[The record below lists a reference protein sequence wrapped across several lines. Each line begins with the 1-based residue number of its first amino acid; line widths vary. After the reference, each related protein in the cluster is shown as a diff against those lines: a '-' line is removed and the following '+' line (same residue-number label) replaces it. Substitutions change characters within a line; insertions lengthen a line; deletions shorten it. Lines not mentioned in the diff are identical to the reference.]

1 VAERL
6 ARLVA
11 GVWVGQS
18 PTFATN
24 TGVLLDGSEAVLID
38 PGLTP
43 QDLSAVK
50 SLLRRLESRARFMV
64 LTHGHWD
71 HLVGAASF
79 PASDVMAQRFYVR
92 VIRRHRQDLMRQ
104 VARWRD
110 ETSTASGVQ
119 FKPPQ
124 PTVTFDRE
132 MTLRLTDRT
141 FVLIHA
147 PGHAPDQCAVFVP
160 DVGLLWAGDMLS
172 DREPPMAMD
181 GIPRYIETLE
191 RLRELPVGTLV
202 PGHGTP
208 TRDAATIRRRFEH
221 DLAYLETLH
230 RCVTR
235 CVGRGASL
243 ADTLTA
249 CGDVSF
255 VQPDSYPNAHV
266 WNIES
271 AFVASGGIA
280 AEGPNGWEKDW
291 L

>member
-1 VAERL
+1 MSEGL
-6 ARLVA
+6 TRLVA

-24 TGVLLDGSEAVLID
+24 SGVLIDGSRVVLID
-38 PGLTP
+38 PGLTLR
-43 QDLSAVK
+43 DLSAVK
-50 SLLRRLESRARFMV
+50 SLLRRRESRARFVV

-71 HLVGAASF
+71 HLLGAASF
-79 PASDVMAQRFYVR
+79 PASDVIAQRSYVR
-92 VIRRHRQDLMRQ
+92 VIRSHRQDLMRQ
-104 VARWRD
+104 VARWQD
-110 ETSTASGVQ
+110 EASTASSEQ
-119 FKPPQ
+119 FKPPR

-132 MTLRLTDRT
+132 MTLRLNDGA

-160 DVGLLWAGDMLS
+160 HVGLLWAGDMLS

-181 GIPRYIETLE
+181 GVPRYIETLK
-191 RLRELPVGTLV
+191 RLRELPVRALV

-208 TRDAATIRRRFEH
+208 TRDAATIRRRFEQ

-230 RCVTR
+230 RCVTC
-235 CVGRGASL
+235 CVRRGVSL
-243 ADTLTA
+243 AETLTA

-271 AFVASGGIA
+271 AYVASGGIA
-280 AEGPNGWEKDW
+280 AEVPIGWEKDW